1 MFICEK
7 CAPKE
12 VKWLFDLSMGI
23 SYGNCEQCRQK
34 AECID
39 LSENFVI
46 EENLTESNKYQ
57 RGKI

>member
-46 EENLTESNKYQ
+46 EENLTESK
-57 RGKI
+57 